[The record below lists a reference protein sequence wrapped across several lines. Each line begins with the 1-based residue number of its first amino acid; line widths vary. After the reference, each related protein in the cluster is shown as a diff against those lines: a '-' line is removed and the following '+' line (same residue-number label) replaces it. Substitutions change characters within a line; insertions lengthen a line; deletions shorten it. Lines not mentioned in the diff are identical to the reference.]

1 MAVDEALK
9 GNRNNLPVLVMF
21 QDEARFGRLSLPQRC
36 WAPAPMRPVV
46 VQGVVREYSYTYAA
60 LAPMSGEM
68 DWMMAS
74 SMNTTEMTAFLRH
87 VGSRHS
93 DQFVV
98 MVLDGAP
105 SHRAIQLAIPENMAL
120 VRLPP
125 YSPELN
131 PVEHLWDEIREKH
144 FANRVFDSMGA
155 VIAQV
160 VDAIDNWESSPDAVR
175 SLSAWPWIV
184 ESLQSS

>member
-9 GNRNNLPVLVMF
+9 GNRKNLPVLVMF

-36 WAPAPMRPVV
+36 WAPTPMRPVV
-46 VQGVVREYSYTYAA
+46 VQGVVREYSYAYAA

-68 DWMMAS
+68 DWMIAS

-105 SHRAIQLAIPENMAL
+105 SQLAIPENMAL

>member
-1 MAVDEALK
+1 MALDEALK
-9 GNRNNLPVLVMF
+9 RNRNNLPVSVMF

-36 WAPAPMRPVV
+36 WAPAPLRPVV
-46 VQGVVREYSYTYAA
+46 VQGVVREYSYAYAA
-60 LAPMSGEM
+60 LAPMSGDL
-68 DWMMAS
+68 DWMMAP
-74 SMNTTEMTAFLRH
+74 SMNTIEMGAFLRH
-87 VGSRHS
+87 VGKRHS

-105 SHRAIQLAIPENMAL
+105 SHRSLQLPVPDNMAL

-131 PVEHLWDEIREKH
+131 PVEHLWDEIREKR

-155 VIAQV
+155 VIAQALLSISSSRE
-160 VDAIDNWESSPDAVR
+160 DATSCVT
-175 SLSAWPWIV
+175 
-184 ESLQSS
+184 

>member
-1 MAVDEALK
+1 MLSADADAARRRA
-9 GNRNNLPVLVMF
+9 GNR
-21 QDEARFGRLSLPQRC
+21 ARIQLRIHGAGADGRQNGL
-36 WAPAPMRPVV
+36 
-46 VQGVVREYSYTYAA
+46 
-60 LAPMSGEM
+60 
-68 DWMMAS
+68 DDIAS
-74 SMNTTEMTAFLRH
+74 SINTTEMAAFLRH

-93 DQFVV
+93 GQFVV

-105 SHRAIQLAIPENMAL
+105 SYRSMQLAIPENMAL

-131 PVEHLWDEIREKH
+131 TVEHLWDEIREKH
-144 FANRVFDSMGA
+144 FANLVFDMMGG
-155 VIAQV
+155 VKIAQA
-160 VDAIDNWESSPDAVR
+160 VDAMDEWESSPDAVR

>member
-46 VQGVVREYSYTYAA
+46 VQGVVREYSYTYAGV
-60 LAPMSGEM
+60 APMSGEM
-68 DWMMAS
+68 DWMIAS

-160 VDAIDNWESSPDAVR
+160 VDAIDDWESSPDAVR

-184 ESLQSS
+184 ESLQSF

>member
-1 MAVDEALK
+1 MALDEALK
-9 GNRNNLPVLVMF
+9 RNRNNLPVSVMF

-36 WAPAPMRPVV
+36 WAPAPLRPVV
-46 VQGVVREYSYTYAA
+46 VQGVVREYSYAYAA
-60 LAPMSGEM
+60 LAPMSGDL
-68 DWMMAS
+68 DWMMAP
-74 SMNTTEMTAFLRH
+74 SMNTIEMGAFLRH
-87 VGSRHS
+87 VGKRHS

-105 SHRAIQLAIPENMAL
+105 SHRSLQLPVPDNMAL

-131 PVEHLWDEIREKH
+131 PVEHLWDEIREKR

-155 VIAQV
+155 VIAQALLSMV
-160 VDAIDNWESSPDAVR
+160 EWETSSEAVQ

>member
-1 MAVDEALK
+1 MALDEALK
-9 GNRNNLPVLVMF
+9 RNRNNLPVSVMF

-36 WAPAPMRPVV
+36 WAPAPLRPVV
-46 VQGVVREYSYTYAA
+46 VQGVVREYSYAYAA
-60 LAPMSGEM
+60 LAPMSGEL
-68 DWMMAS
+68 DWMMAP
-74 SMNTTEMTAFLRH
+74 SMNTIEMGAFLRH
-87 VGSRHS
+87 VGKRHS

-105 SHRAIQLAIPENMAL
+105 SHRSLQLPVPDNMAL

-131 PVEHLWDEIREKH
+131 PVEHLWDEIREKR

-155 VIAQV
+155 VIAQALLSMV
-160 VDAIDNWESSPDAVR
+160 EWETSSEAVQ

-184 ESLQSS
+184 DSLQSS

>member
-1 MAVDEALK
+1 MDEALK
-9 GNRNNLPVLVMF
+9 KNHKNLPVSVMF

-36 WAPAPMRPVV
+36 WAPAPLRPLV
-46 VQGVVREYSYTYAA
+46 VQGIVREYSYAYAA
-60 LAPMSGEM
+60 LAPMSGEL
-68 DWMMAS
+68 DWMMAT

-87 VGSRHS
+87 VGKRHS

-105 SHRAIQLAIPENMAL
+105 SHRAMQLSVPENMAL

-131 PVEHLWDEIREKH
+131 PVEHLWDEIREKR
-144 FANRVFDSMGA
+144 FVNRVFDSMGA
-155 VIAQV
+155 VIAQALLALV
-160 VDAIDNWESSPDAVR
+160 EWEKSPDAVC

-184 ESLQSS
+184 DGLKSS